1 MDTAHAHEHPQA
13 GPTLSKAVI
22 RAAGTLEIA
31 KGTLAAILGV
41 SAATITRL
49 FAGTYI
55 LDPSDRK
62 TWEHSALFVRLYRS
76 LDSLL
81 GHDTQAK
88 TWLQGRNTALNARP
102 IDLITTSE
110 GLVRVVTYLD
120 CYRGRV

>member
-1 MDTAHAHEHPQA
+1 MASIQTQTNPQA

-22 RAAGTLEIA
+22 RAATTLGLN
-31 KGTLAAILGV
+31 KSTVAAILGV
-41 SAATITRL
+41 SGATASRL

-55 LDPSDRK
+55 LDPRDRK

-81 GHDTQAK
+81 GHDSQAR

-102 IDLITTSE
+102 LDLITSSE

>member
-1 MDTAHAHEHPQA
+1 MVATRTQTDPQA

-22 RAAGTLEIA
+22 RAAAMLGLN
-31 KGTLAAILGV
+31 KGTVAAILGV
-41 SAATITRL
+41 SAATASRL
-49 FAGTYI
+49 FAGTYV
-55 LDPSDRK
+55 LDPGDRK

-81 GHDTQAK
+81 GHDGQAK

-102 IDLITTSE
+102 VDLLTSSE